1 MNILNKI
8 KDFFLNSWF
17 LDSEDKKDLRINE
30 VAVRIRAGILLLV
43 PIYMAFTLY
52 DVTYTT
58 SWDVKSWS
66 AEDTYETDMN
76 DRIVYAVEATR
87 RVYEYVLQTQV
98 LFYILFELLAGMTI
112 WGSRISP
119 TIIIA
124 NIFARNQEP
133 IYRSIRPKRF
143 AWGMGMF
150 FVIGCIVFFN
160 PEVLAGWVNA
170 FYGSELLS
178 ETSNYMPGDTGTV
191 LVMICLVLMWMEAIL
206 GFCLGCFIHKLLFKV
221 RIIEE
226 ECHECNNL
234 DFTKGI
240 SKNEEK

>member
-1 MNILNKI
+1 
-8 KDFFLNSWF
+8 
-17 LDSEDKKDLRINE
+17 
-30 VAVRIRAGILLLV
+30 
-43 PIYMAFTLY
+43 
-52 DVTYTT
+52 
-58 SWDVKSWS
+58 
-66 AEDTYETDMN
+66 
-76 DRIVYAVEATR
+76 
-87 RVYEYVLQTQV
+87 
-98 LFYILFELLAGMTI
+98 
-112 WGSRISP
+112 
-119 TIIIA
+119 
-124 NIFARNQEP
+124 
-133 IYRSIRPKRF
+133 
-143 AWGMGMF
+143 MGMF